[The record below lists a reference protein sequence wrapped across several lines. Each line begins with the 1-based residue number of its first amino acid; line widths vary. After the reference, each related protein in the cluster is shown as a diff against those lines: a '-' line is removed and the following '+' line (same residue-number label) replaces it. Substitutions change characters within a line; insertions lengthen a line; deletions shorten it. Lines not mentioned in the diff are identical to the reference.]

1 MTGEGDKTD
10 FNEQNS
16 SQPWPRWLLSF
27 EQVIEAADG
36 VLNLAEVLT
45 CIGNMRLQMSLRGH
59 CDAASSRPLDIPA
72 GPPRNYPG
80 TMSMAARGERPA
92 AKW

>member
-45 CIGNMRLQMSLRGH
+45 CIGDMRCKCPCADTVM
-59 CDAASSRPLDIPA
+59 P
-72 GPPRNYPG
+72 PPR
-80 TMSMAARGERPA
+80 ARWISPPARQETIRAQCQWRPA
-92 AKW
+92 VSVRR